1 MAWKNFVKTENVEDN
16 VPLHGR
22 SAKEIRK
29 RIKDDEK
36 LKGKRGKERREKDLY
51 LHNDK
56 KDAQKNSDY
65 TDRFLVVLLSN
76 KQISKLKNS
85 VHSEVSTVLE

>member
-1 MAWKNFVKTENVEDN
+1 MAGKNFVETENVEDN

-22 SAKEIRK
+22 SAKEISK
-29 RIKDDEK
+29 RIEDREK
-36 LKGKRGKERREKDLY
+36 LKGKSGKERREQDLY

-65 TDRFLVVLLSN
+65 TNRSLLVLLSN
-76 KQISKLKNS
+76 KQVSKLKNS
-85 VHSEVSTVLE
+85 VHSEVSTVL